1 MHIMCSLFCSELYL
15 YYLIKPLPVHNM
27 ICIHNNIRGFEV
39 TKDQNFRYV
48 YKHSMFRKGDWEA
61 CMQMK
66 LPALSAVAGM
76 SQADNGNHNAAV
88 LRDNHA
94 SNLDDLPSSSSAAR
108 SITPPAQFLHEI
120 GSVGGA
126 FQSYQGAAQS
136 STLGRMPMNNR
147 RATVDSMASV
157 RSMFGSVKN
166 DTMPRRMGH
175 FPFSR
180 RASLSFHPGQHILHS
195 QQLGNPD
202 NLNNLQCSGMMS
214 SAMMKSTP
222 SDADILSATQKVVS
236 AAIEAISCPK
246 FRRITIE
253 HESLDTMTDMLLAR
267 RRFAISNTTSSA
279 IVIKPRNS
287 VQRQSLVA
295 SVGADV
301 EARTKALL
309 ANSERPAAA

>member
-1 MHIMCSLFCSELYL
+1 M
-15 YYLIKPLPVHNM
+15 K
-27 ICIHNNIRGFEV
+27 
-39 TKDQNFRYV
+39 
-48 YKHSMFRKGDWEA
+48 
-61 CMQMK
+61 MK
-66 LPALSAVAGM
+66 LPGFGAVAGM

-94 SNLDDLPSSSSAAR
+94 ASNLVDLPSSSSAAR
-108 SITPPAQFLHEI
+108 SITPPGQVLPEF

-136 STLGRMPMNNR
+136 STLGRMSLNNR
-147 RATVDSMASV
+147 RATVDTMASV
-157 RSMFGSVKN
+157 RAMFGSVQN
-166 DTMPRRMGH
+166 AAMPRRMGH
-175 FPFSR
+175 FPISR
-180 RASLSFHPGQHILHS
+180 RASLSFHPGQHILQS
-195 QQLGNPD
+195 QQLGNSD

-279 IVIKPRNS
+279 IVIEPRSS

-301 EARTKALL
+301 EARTKAVL